1 MMILGQKSYKEKPFA
16 SFQVLTPF
24 LGAQALSE
32 RFSLNKISQNDLH
45 RDTKLLVGGGF
56 MHLCCQAG
64 WQNAGGERWPHELFA
79 NVGGEHNL

>member
-1 MMILGQKSYKEKPFA
+1 M
-16 SFQVLTPF
+16 
-24 LGAQALSE
+24 
-32 RFSLNKISQNDLH
+32 NKISKNDLH
-45 RDTKLLVGGGF
+45 RGTKLLVGGGF